1 MTISIQIKGIEE
13 AQQFLKKAGK
23 ETFDNANKAI
33 VKAGFYVEGEVKE
46 SIAGHRAEHV
56 SVDTG
61 RFLNSVKA
69 EQKQVL
75 TATISTNVPYAQF
88 LEYGTSRFRPRRH
101 FTNSAKR
108 NEKKVRDFVEQEI
121 KKVG

>member
-1 MTISIQIKGIEE
+1 MISIQIKGIES
-13 AQQFLKKAGK
+13 AQQFIKKCGK
-23 ETFDNANKAI
+23 DTFDNANKAI
-33 VKAGFYVEGEVKE
+33 IKAGFYVEGEVKE

-69 EQKQVL
+69 EQQQPL
-75 TATISTNVPYAQF
+75 TATISTNVPYATF
-88 LEYGTSRFRPRRH
+88 LEYGTSKFSGRHH

-108 NEKKVRDFVEQEI
+108 NEVKVRDFVEAEI